1 MQPSTS
7 DGLETVRQQ
16 IMQGMVE
23 HEILAEALRAQCLIS
38 AAFVLVLG
46 LLSFWMWR
54 RSVYTA
60 EASLAAER
68 RHTIERLQLGE
79 QHSSEV
85 KSIMRQHS
93 LELDSITRTSWREF
107 VEAVTKR
114 Q

>member
-1 MQPSTS
+1 MQPS
-7 DGLETVRQQ
+7 DGLETIRAQ

-23 HEILAEALRAQCLIS
+23 HEILAQALRAQCLVS

-54 RSVYTA
+54 RSVYA
-60 EASLAAER
+60 EGALLAQEK
-68 RHTIERLQLGE
+68 RHSTERLQREE
-79 QHSSEV
+79 QHASEV
-85 KSIMRQHS
+85 IGIIKQNG

-114 Q
+114 P